1 MKKRIL
7 ALCLAL
13 ALLVALVPQFTITA
27 AAKTV
32 NSGTCGTGVNWTL
45 TDNGLLTISGSGAM
59 DNYESSSDIPWVNH
73 LTTTNPPTRVAI
85 QNIVVED
92 GVTAIGSNAF
102 AGCRYLKSIT
112 IGADVAAIGTD
123 ALMFCGWLQNITVDA
138 DNQSFTVKDDVLF
151 TKDGKTL
158 LLCPIAKTGAYVIP
172 NGTTTVADKAFMSC
186 GNLTSIQ
193 MPNSVTEIGVCSF
206 AGCIS
211 MTSVTISNGI
221 TAIPER
227 AFSECPALESVRIP
241 ASVTTIGKQAF
252 WYCSNL
258 KEIAICGNVS
268 TIGDAAFSG
277 LWWDGVELT
286 IAGTAPTFG
295 SMVFEDI
302 QVTAYYPGEDPTW
315 TSDVR
320 QDYGGFVTWVPYSG
334 SCPGGLACAGGHFTD
349 MPAVDNWAHNGIEF
363 AIENG
368 ITTGTSATT
377 FSPNADC
384 TRGQVVAFLWRAA
397 GCPEPIS
404 TECPFTDV
412 VPGSFYYKAT
422 LWAVE
427 NGITSGTGNGK
438 FSPNAICTRGQVVA
452 FLWRAAGKPEPTNTE
467 CVFTD
472 AAPGYFYY
480 TPMLWAVENGI
491 TTGTSATTFSPDAN
505 CSRSQVVTFL
515 YRAYN

>member
-27 AAKTV
+27 AAKSV

-59 DNYESSSDIPWVNH
+59 DNYESSSDTPWANH

-123 ALMFCGWLQNITVDA
+123 ALMFCGRLQTITVDT
-138 DNQSFTVKDDVLF
+138 DNQSFTVKDGVLF

-158 LLCPIAKTGAYVIP
+158 LLCPAAKTGAYVIP
-172 NGTTTVADKAFMSC
+172 NGTTTVADKAFVSC

-252 WYCSNL
+252 YNCAAL
-258 KEIAICGNVS
+258 KEVAICGDVTS
-268 TIGDAAFSG
+268 IGDYAFMECG
-277 LWWDGVELT
+277 LDNHFTFTGS
-286 IAGTAPTFG
+286 APTFG
-295 SMVFEDI
+295 FLVFDATYA
-302 QVTAYYPGEDPTW
+302 TARYPGNDPSW
-315 TSDVR
+315 TEEIR
-320 QDYGGFVTWVPYSG
+320 QNYGGRIAWEAYTDG
-334 SCPGGLACAGGHFTD
+334 CPGGLACAGYAFTD
-349 MPAVDNWAHNGIEF
+349 MPPVTNWAHKGIEY
-363 AIENG
+363 AVNEG

-438 FSPNAICTRGQVVA
+438 FSPNAICTRGQVVT
-452 FLWRAAGKPEPTNTE
+452 FLYRAAGKPACTMDT
-467 CVFTD
+467 CTFTD
-472 AAPGYFYY
+472 VDAKGFYY
-480 TPMLWAVENGI
+480 TPMLWAVENNI